1 MKSLHYY
8 TACEVYSEVCVWDW
22 EGLLLKYV
30 KFCSLVPTQNILEYQ
45 KDSFSCSNFTE
56 FILMIYWS

>member
-1 MKSLHYY
+1 MNSLHYY
-8 TACEVYSEVCVWDW
+8 IACQVYSEILAWDW
-22 EGLLLKYV
+22 EGLLLKHV
-30 KFCSLVPTQNILEYQ
+30 KFCSLVPMQNVLEYQ